1 MNNILLENLEKKK
14 EKKTCDLFYF
24 STLNVM
30 TINNDKWF
38 LSDSN
43 LFFE

>member
-14 EKKTCDLFYF
+14 KKKKRAIFYF

-30 TINNDKWF
+30 TINNDK
-38 LSDSN
+38 
-43 LFFE
+43 

>member
-30 TINNDKWF
+30 TINMTNDK
-38 LSDSN
+38 
-43 LFFE
+43 